1 MFEWLFGKKDQF
13 TIENEK
19 IAKEIYNKVL
29 ILNDENKY
37 KARIVMNYID
47 KSFASNEALDDLY
60 GKIYLN
66 KDDLKKMEEIL
77 SFESP
82 YARKWYKH
90 YKGDRYRTLGVAL
103 PVKEINGYEDYYE
116 VRHTEIMKIYIVY
129 SCHQFLFHDYNDDVL
144 MIYTNHNETFARP
157 YEMFFSLVEHE
168 GKIITTI

>member
-60 GKIYLN
+60 EKIYLN
-66 KDDLKKMEEIL
+66 KDDSKKDGRN
-77 SFESP
+77 F
-82 YARKWYKH
+82 
-90 YKGDRYRTLGVAL
+90 
-103 PVKEINGYEDYYE
+103 
-116 VRHTEIMKIYIVY
+116 
-129 SCHQFLFHDYNDDVL
+129 
-144 MIYTNHNETFARP
+144 
-157 YEMFFSLVEHE
+157 
-168 GKIITTI
+168 II